1 VRAAVAFLT
10 PFGGARTPNAST
22 LDWFPLVGAGLGLA
36 LGGVWWVA
44 IRVWTS
50 PVAAVLVVVAD
61 LGLTGLL
68 HFDGLIDS
76 ADGLLPPLA
85 PARRLEVMADP
96 HAGAFGVVAAAAVLL
111 ARWASLAAL
120 RPGVL
125 LLAGLWCFSRTA
137 MAVVARTQPYV
148 RGGGGLAISFGVG
161 PGPIGGGAATNSA
174 TPFENPTGRVRRNRR
189 ERAGRGIRAWLP
201 LGAGLVLTAVLLG
214 FWRPGPG
221 AAAGGA
227 AALVVVAVVALAR
240 RRIGGYTGDVLGA
253 CGVLAESAGLMVAA
267 ARW

>member
-10 PFGGARTPNAST
+10 PFGGARPPDDTT

-36 LGGVWWVA
+36 LGGLWWVV

-50 PVAAVLVVVAD
+50 PVAAALVVVAD

-76 ADGLLPPLA
+76 ADGLLPPLDQT
-85 PARRLEVMADP
+85 RRLEVMADP
-96 HAGAFGVVAAAAVLL
+96 HAGAFGVAAAAAVLL
-111 ARWASLAAL
+111 VRWASLAAL

-125 LLAGLWCFSRTA
+125 LVGGLWCLSRTA

-148 RGGGGLAISFGVG
+148 RGEGGLAHAFGVRPAP
-161 PGPIGGGAATNSA
+161 PGRGGGTWRGVRPWLSLAA
-174 TPFENPTGRVRRNRR
+174 G
-189 ERAGRGIRAWLP
+189 
-201 LGAGLVLTAVLLG
+201 GALTALLLG
-214 FWRPGPG
+214 FWQPGPG

-227 AALVVVAVVALAR
+227 AVLVAAAVVVLAR

-253 CGVLAESAGLMVAA
+253 CGVLAESAGLIVAA